1 MNSKVCIR
9 MEQIARLRVG
19 GMKDAQIARLVGLT
33 SAGVARIAGTAEY
46 RKLEE
51 TILKSHVANL
61 DKVLADQ
68 IADSRRDFTA
78 AVRAALDTLLETTM
92 QRKDLRAAVSA
103 AREILDRDP
112 ARTLP
117 RNPQMGST

>member
-1 MNSKVCIR
+1 